1 LHIWLSFSPVQHNQ
15 LSTKTVSLL
24 NRFICRRQPID
35 TARGA
40 GQFSLIPEKR
50 KKGRWGSLMRF
61 HATVAS

>member
-1 LHIWLSFSPVQHNQ
+1 LHILLSFSPVQNNQ

-40 GQFSLIPEKR
+40 GQFSLIPKNP
-50 KKGRWGSLMRF
+50 KADGVMRF